1 VGRFSDGEVRVDI
14 PENVRGK
21 DVFNLQ
27 STCPPVNEN
36 LVELLVMMDALKRA
50 SAARINAVIPYYGYG
65 RQDEKDKPRVSI
77 TAKLIANLLME
88 AGADRIIAVDLHS
101 DQIEGFFSIPV
112 DHIHGTQ
119 VLADDLRK
127 RLGGGEIILAP
138 DSGGVGR
145 ARRFAELLGAG
156 LAMVDQRTEENEP
169 FARIVGQVGG
179 KRVIIVDDMV
189 DTGRILLRAV
199 YGAVAAGAAS
209 VEACCVHAVLSG
221 DAVDKLEASP
231 MDLFTVTDTI
241 PLTTRS
247 ERSGKLRTVSMAP
260 VLAEAVRRVHDG
272 VSVSAM
278 FVR

>member
-21 DVFNLQ
+21 DVFILQ

>member
-1 VGRFSDGEVRVDI
+1 
-14 PENVRGK
+14 
-21 DVFNLQ
+21 
-27 STCPPVNEN
+27 
-36 LVELLVMMDALKRA
+36 
-50 SAARINAVIPYYGYG
+50 
-65 RQDEKDKPRVSI
+65 
-77 TAKLIANLLME
+77 
-88 AGADRIIAVDLHS
+88 
-101 DQIEGFFSIPV
+101 
-112 DHIHGTQ
+112 
-119 VLADDLRK
+119 
-127 RLGGGEIILAP
+127 
-138 DSGGVGR
+138 
-145 ARRFAELLGAG
+145 
-156 LAMVDQRTEENEP
+156 
-169 FARIVGQVGG
+169 
-179 KRVIIVDDMV
+179 MV